1 MPSEPL
7 GWDLMAPTRSV
18 WQIAAMTD
26 LLAWRRLV
34 PAHRR
39 RQLRRTVHRPRWGNL
54 RRLQP
59 FSDTFGFDRG
69 TPIDRYYMH
78 RFLAAEA
85 NAIRGDAGE
94 IAAADYL
101 QRFGGDRLR
110 RVEVIDNDPGN
121 PRATIVADLAEA
133 DSLSTDSFDCLV
145 VMQTLQYLARPEIA
159 VAGCLRALRPGGTLL
174 LAVPALAP
182 HDQREAET
190 SDHWRFWP
198 AGVASMLRRV
208 APDLD
213 HQVTGYGNL
222 VASLAFLHGLC
233 AEELKPA
240 ELLSHDP
247 RFPIVVCARTDRPRT
262 RE

>member
-1 MPSEPL
+1 
-7 GWDLMAPTRSV
+7 MAPAPCV
-18 WQIAAMTD
+18 WQIAAMTH

-39 RQLRRTVHRPRWGNL
+39 RQLRRTLNRPRWGNL

-59 FSDTFGFDRG
+59 FSETFGFDRG

-78 RFLAAEA
+78 RFLEAEA
-85 NAIRGDAGE
+85 AAIHGDAGE
-94 IAAADYL
+94 IAAPDYL
-101 QRFGGDRLR
+101 QQYGGGRLR
-110 RVEVIDNDPGN
+110 RVDVIDIDPGN

-133 DSLSTDSFDCLV
+133 GSLPSDSFDCLV
-145 VMQTLQYLARPEIA
+145 VMQTLQYTARPELA
-159 VAGCLRALRPGGTLL
+159 LAGCLRAIRPGGSLL

-190 SDHWRFWP
+190 ADHWRFWP
-198 AGVASMLRRV
+198 AGVASMLRRT
-208 APDLD
+208 APDMD

-222 VASLAFLHGLC
+222 VAALAFLHGLC
-233 AEELKPA
+233 AEELEPA
-240 ELLSHDP
+240 ELLAHDP